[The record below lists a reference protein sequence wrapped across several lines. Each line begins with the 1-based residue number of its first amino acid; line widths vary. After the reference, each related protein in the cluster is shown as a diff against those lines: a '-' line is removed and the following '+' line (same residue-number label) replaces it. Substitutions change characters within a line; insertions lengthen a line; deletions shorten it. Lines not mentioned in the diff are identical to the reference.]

1 MSERYDRIG
10 KGYRSRRLPDPRIF
24 ACIRRQLQS
33 MTSVLNVGSGTGS
46 YEPEDLAVFA
56 VEPSAIMISQRKN
69 RRNAVQARAESLP
82 FSDNAVDAA
91 MAILTVHHWEHQKKG
106 LEECARVARKR
117 IMILTWDPES
127 DGFWLVNEY
136 FPELLAFDRRVFP
149 GMEAIRRILGPLDI
163 RPLPIPA
170 DCVDGFLG
178 AYWRRPHAYLN
189 ETIRSCMSS
198 FSRIEN
204 IDTRLAELRRDI
216 VSGAWQRRHRHLLS
230 ADALDIGYRL
240 VTSKLH

>member
-10 KGYRSRRLPDPRIF
+10 SGYTSQRLPDPRIY
-24 ACIRRQLQS
+24 ASIRHQLQS
-33 MTSVLNVGSGTGS
+33 MSSVVNVGSGTGS

-56 VEPSAIMISQRKN
+56 VEPSAVMISQRKN

-82 FSDNAVDAA
+82 FPDNAVDAV
-91 MAILTVHHWEHQKKG
+91 MAILTVHHWEDQKKG

-117 IMILTWDPES
+117 MVILTWDPES
-127 DGFWLVNEY
+127 EGFWLVNEY
-136 FPELLAFDRRVFP
+136 FPELLAFDRSIFP
-149 GMEAIRRILGPLDI
+149 RMEAIRRILGPADI

-170 DCVDGFLG
+170 ECVDGFLG

-189 ETIRSCMSS
+189 ETVRSGMSS

-216 VSGAWQRRHRHLLS
+216 VSGVWQRRHQHLLTV
-230 ADALDIGYRL
+230 DALDIGYRL